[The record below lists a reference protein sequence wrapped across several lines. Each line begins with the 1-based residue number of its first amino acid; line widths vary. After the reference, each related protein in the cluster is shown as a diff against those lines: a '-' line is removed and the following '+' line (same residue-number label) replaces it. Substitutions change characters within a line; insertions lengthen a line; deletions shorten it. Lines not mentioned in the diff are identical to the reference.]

1 MTSIINTYR
10 FQILLGA
17 ILIVHMLGMTND
29 IFNGDSALY
38 ASIAKNIAESG
49 DWLIL
54 NSVMQENWIDK
65 PHLAFWIWAV
75 FIKVFGNTSLG
86 FKLPSLLALLVLLR
100 YVFLFSKKHYDE
112 STAWTSV
119 IVLSSS
125 LHVFI
130 STNDVRIDIFL
141 LTFMMGAIYHLQQ
154 YLNSHQIIQLL
165 IGAFL
170 AAMAVMT
177 KGIFVVIPIGV
188 SVLVTICHQK
198 KFRWLLSWHW
208 LLAAFVFLGGILP
221 ALYALMVQFTHFTDS
236 HILGQK
242 VSNYLQFFFWDSQ
255 FGRFNSNLGQVQS
268 NGDPFFYLH
277 TILWSFAPW
286 SLLLLMTFFLKKNP
300 FKEYISTACF
310 AVLFVIIS
318 ISKTQLSHHVLILLP
333 FLSIILAVIFRV
345 SLWRLQHPLFHFAG
359 YVFFFMILI
368 AGLYLTYFVLEI
380 SIGKH
385 IIILILVISILF
397 IMSKFLIE
405 QRILILL
412 TSISLFLGLYLN
424 TILYPEILK
433 YQAGKVASDFLKKN
447 PKYSVVEEFYANISL
462 LNFYS
467 PIPLKNTKL
476 KNMDELLMKR
486 KQILYTNEYG
496 VSYLSEHNA
505 NYIILDTFYDYRTT
519 VLSLNFLRKSSRE
532 NKLEKLMLVEINPL

>member
-1 MTSIINTYR
+1 MTDFITKYR

-38 ASIAKNIAESG
+38 ASIAKNMAESG

-75 FIKVFGNTSLG
+75 FIKVFGNTNLG
-86 FKLPSLLALLVLLR
+86 FKLPSFLALLVLLR

-112 STAWTSV
+112 STAWTSA

-125 LHVFI
+125 LHIFI

-221 ALYALMVQFTHFTDS
+221 ALYALKVQFTHFTDS

-368 AGLYLTYFVLEI
+368 TGLYLTYFLLGI
-380 SIGKH
+380 WIGKYVVV
-385 IIILILVISILF
+385 LILVISILF
-397 IMSKFLIE
+397 FMSKFLIE
-405 QRILILL
+405 QRIFILF

-476 KNMDELLMKR
+476 KNMDELLMKQ
-486 KQILYTNEYG
+486 KQILYTNDYG
-496 VSYLSEHNA
+496 VSCLEEHNV
-505 NYIILDTFYDYRTT
+505 NYRILDSFYDYRTT
-519 VLSLNFLRKSSRE
+519 VLSLNFLRKTSRE
-532 NKLEKLMLVEINPL
+532 NELEKLMLVEINPI

>member
-1 MTSIINTYR
+1 MTDFITKYR

-38 ASIAKNIAESG
+38 ASIAKNMAESG

-75 FIKVFGNTSLG
+75 FIKVFGNTNLG
-86 FKLPSLLALLVLLR
+86 FKLPSFLALLVLLR

-112 STAWTSV
+112 STAWTSA

-125 LHVFI
+125 LHIFI

-221 ALYALMVQFTHFTDS
+221 ALYALKVQFTHFTDS

-368 AGLYLTYFVLEI
+368 TGLYLTYFLLEI

-405 QRILILL
+405 QRILILF

-462 LNFYS
+462 LNSYS

-496 VSYLSEHNA
+496 VSYLSEHNV

-519 VLSLNFLRKSSRE
+519 VLSLNFLRKSSRK
-532 NKLEKLMLVEINPL
+532 NKLEKLMLVEINPI

>member
-1 MTSIINTYR
+1 MTDFITKYR

-38 ASIAKNIAESG
+38 ASIAKNMAESG

-75 FIKVFGNTSLG
+75 FIKVFGNTNLG
-86 FKLPSLLALLVLLR
+86 FKLPSFLALLVLLR

-112 STAWTSV
+112 STAWTSA

-125 LHVFI
+125 LHIFI

-188 SVLVTICHQK
+188 SVLVTIYHQK

-221 ALYALMVQFTHFTDS
+221 ALYALKVQFTHFTDS

-286 SLLLLMTFFLKKNP
+286 SLIFLMAFFLKKNP
-300 FKEYISTACF
+300 FKEYISKACF

-333 FLSIILAVIFRV
+333 FLSIILAVIYRV
-345 SLWRLQHPLFHFAG
+345 TLWRLQHPLLLFVG
-359 YVFFFMILI
+359 YVFFFLILI
-368 AGLYLTYFVLEI
+368 AGFYLTNFILGI
-380 SIGKH
+380 WIGKYVVV
-385 IIILILVISILF
+385 LILVISILF
-397 IMSKFLIE
+397 FMSKFLIE
-405 QRILILL
+405 QRIFILF

-476 KNMDELLMKR
+476 KNMDELLMKQ
-486 KQILYTNEYG
+486 KQILYTNDYG
-496 VSYLSEHNA
+496 VSCLEEHNV
-505 NYIILDTFYDYRTT
+505 NYRILDSFYDYRTT
-519 VLSLNFLRKSSRE
+519 VLSLNFLRKTSRE
-532 NKLEKLMLVEINPL
+532 NELEKLMLVEINPI

>member
-1 MTSIINTYR
+1 
-10 FQILLGA
+10 
-17 ILIVHMLGMTND
+17 MTND

-38 ASIAKNIAESG
+38 ASIAKNMAESG

-75 FIKVFGNTSLG
+75 FIKVFGNTNFG
-86 FKLPSLLALLVLLR
+86 FKLPSLLVLLVLLR
-100 YVFLFSKKHYDE
+100 YVFLFSKKHYDQ

-125 LHVFI
+125 LHIFI

-165 IGAFL
+165 IGAFI

-188 SVLVTICHQK
+188 SILVTIWYQK
-198 KFRWLLSWHW
+198 KFRWLQSWHW
-208 LLAAFVFLGGILP
+208 LLAALVFLGGILP
-221 ALYALMVQFTHFTDS
+221 TLYALKVQFTHFTDS

-268 NGDPFFYLH
+268 NGDPTFYLH
-277 TILWSFAPW
+277 TLLWSFAPW
-286 SLLLLMTFFLKKNP
+286 SLILLMAFFLKKNP

-345 SLWRLQHPLFHFAG
+345 SLLRLQHPFLLFAG
-359 YVFFFMILI
+359 YVFFFLILS
-368 AGLYLTYFVLEI
+368 AGFYLTNFILGI
-380 SIGKH
+380 WIGKY
-385 IIILILVISILF
+385 IVVLILVISILF
-397 IMSKFLIE
+397 FMSKFLIE
-405 QRILILL
+405 QRIFILF
-412 TSISLFLGLYLN
+412 TSISLFLGLFLN

-496 VSYLSEHNA
+496 VSYLEEHKV
-505 NYIILDTFYDYRTT
+505 NYRILDSFYDYRTT

-532 NKLEKLMLVEINPL
+532 NELEKLMLVEINPI